1 MNLQIL
7 RIKTYIINLKE
18 RCDRLHHIKQEFE
31 NRQEFELTYIEGIK
45 HAVGSIGLMESFKEC
60 IKDAKAKGL
69 PVVLICEDD
78 HTFTT
83 AYTWEKLKAYILSGI
98 YDHFDIL
105 LGGVSGFQN
114 AIPYNENTFWVEN
127 FSGAQFTIVFNKF
140 FDKFLE
146 IDLTPTQHMDIELKN
161 YTDNIFAIF
170 PQISIQ
176 KTFGYSD
183 VTMKNNTIN
192 VETYFKTSEERFKKI
207 LIIEGYYRR
216 LNNQCMEEDL
226 DFSIPTYIMPLQTL
240 YDNERLKAEFKDKN
254 EYNLKFVPLVK
265 VAKEP
270 IDRLNTLK
278 NIVREAQIAD
288 EDFILVCDDKH
299 TFTSDYSFS
308 EFKKAIIKAYYLN
321 TKMLLCGFLGE
332 GNNILFLNSSLFWLD
347 SFSKSSFL
355 VLYKSIYQNILD
367 LVPDNTLSYE
377 DQLSSITSNK
387 LCLFPIISASRKDSD
402 IENQILTHYDP
413 WNPTYQLNKERIEKL
428 LKKSKILGMI

>member
-1 MNLQIL
+1 
-7 RIKTYIINLKE
+7 
-18 RCDRLHHIKQEFE
+18 
-31 NRQEFELTYIEGIK
+31 
-45 HAVGSIGLMESFKEC
+45 
-60 IKDAKAKGL
+60 
-69 PVVLICEDD
+69 
-78 HTFTT
+78 
-83 AYTWEKLKAYILSGI
+83 
-98 YDHFDIL
+98 
-105 LGGVSGFQN
+105 
-114 AIPYNENTFWVEN
+114 
-127 FSGAQFTIVFNKF
+127 
-140 FDKFLE
+140 
-146 IDLTPTQHMDIELKN
+146 
-161 YTDNIFAIF
+161 
-170 PQISIQ
+170 
-176 KTFGYSD
+176 
-183 VTMKNNTIN
+183 
-192 VETYFKTSEERFKKI
+192 
-207 LIIEGYYRR
+207 
-216 LNNQCMEEDL
+216 MEEDL